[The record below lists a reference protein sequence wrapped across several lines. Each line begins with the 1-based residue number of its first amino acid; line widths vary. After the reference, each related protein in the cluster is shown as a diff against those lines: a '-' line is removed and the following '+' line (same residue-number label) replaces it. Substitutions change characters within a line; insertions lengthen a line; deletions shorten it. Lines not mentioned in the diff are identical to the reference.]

1 MAGRRLGGLLKA
13 LNSLDLGSVPG
24 AVTAL
29 LTPALGRGTGLLADG
44 ASQLPALPAAGG
56 PRAQAVGPSR
66 RRNAATRRASAA
78 T

>member
-29 LTPALGRGTGLLADG
+29 LTPALGRGTGLLAAWG
-44 ASQLPALPAAGG
+44 VTASRPA
-56 PRAQAVGPSR
+56 R
-66 RRNAATRRASAA
+66 RGRSASAGSRA
-78 T
+78 EQTAERGNP